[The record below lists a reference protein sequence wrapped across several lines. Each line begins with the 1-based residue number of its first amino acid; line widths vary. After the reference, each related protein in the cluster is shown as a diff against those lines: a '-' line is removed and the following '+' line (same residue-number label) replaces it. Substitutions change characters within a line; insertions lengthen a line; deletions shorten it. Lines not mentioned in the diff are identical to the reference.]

1 MKGLGLKALADNV
14 AATIARQL
22 GAGLLQLVSLALI
35 ARVYGAEGNGA
46 YTVALLLPTMLASLL
61 NLGIGPANVYYL
73 GSQQVAPQVAWR
85 STLKLYGGISIA
97 GLSIGAVMLNFFARQ
112 WFPGVPELLL
122 WFALSIFPVV
132 LLNSFVSSIFQGLQ
146 QFRQFNVVLLL
157 QPLLTLLGIVVLV
170 VAGVKSI
177 GWLLAAYLGGSVA
190 TVAVGLKV
198 LWPLLSDGDGE
209 KIQPAAY
216 GKAAI
221 GYGYKA
227 HLSNILAFIN
237 YKADIF
243 LVNLFMGPAGAGVYV
258 IAVQISERLWLL
270 SQAVSTVLLPRLSQ
284 LSSEENKR
292 KALTPLIA
300 RWVLFVTFLGSLAL
314 AVIAHPVI
322 KLVFGVQFTGAVIP
336 LLLLLPGIVVGAASR
351 VLANDIAAR
360 GRPELN
366 MYTTI
371 IVVIVNIAG
380 NVLLVP
386 RYGLL
391 GAAIATSIAYTAN
404 FAMRLAMHHYFTGVS
419 VMSNL
424 LLGRAD
430 LEYLRR
436 VYAKKERPL

>member
-1 MKGLGLKALADNV
+1 MKGLGLKALAGNV
-14 AATIARQL
+14 AATLARQL
-22 GAGLLQLVSLALI
+22 GAGLLQLATMALI
-35 ARVYGAEGNGA
+35 ARVYGAEVNGA

-73 GSQQVAPQVAWR
+73 GSRQVAPCVAWR
-85 STLKLYGGISIA
+85 STLKLYSDISIV
-97 GLSIGAVMLNFFARQ
+97 GSIIGAVVLLFYARQ

-122 WFALSIFPVV
+122 WFALSIFPVA
-132 LLNSFVSSIFQGLQ
+132 LLLSFVSSMFQGLQ

-157 QPLLTLLGIVVLV
+157 QPLLTLLGIVVLI
-170 VAGVKSI
+170 VAGVESI
-177 GWLLAAYLGGSVA
+177 GWLLAAYLVGSVA

-198 LWPLLSDGDGE
+198 LWPLLSDVEDGQ
-209 KIQPAAY
+209 IPSTAY
-216 GKAAI
+216 AKAAI

-284 LSSEENKR
+284 LSSEEDKR
-292 KALTPLIA
+292 KTLTPLIA

-314 AVIAHPVI
+314 AVIAYPVI
-322 KLVFGVQFTGAVIP
+322 KLIFGAEFVGAVNP
-336 LLLLLPGIVVGAASR
+336 LLLLLPGIVVGAPSR
-351 VLANDIAAR
+351 ILANDIAAR

-366 MYTTI
+366 MYTAV
-371 IVVIVNIAG
+371 IVVIVNIVG
-380 NVLLVP
+380 NVLLIP
-386 RYGLL
+386 IYGLT
-391 GAAIATSIAYTAN
+391 GAAIATSIAYTIN
-404 FAMRLAMHHYFTGVS
+404 FAMRLAMHRYFTRVP

-430 LEYLRR
+430 LEYL
-436 VYAKKERPL
+436 KKPWVK